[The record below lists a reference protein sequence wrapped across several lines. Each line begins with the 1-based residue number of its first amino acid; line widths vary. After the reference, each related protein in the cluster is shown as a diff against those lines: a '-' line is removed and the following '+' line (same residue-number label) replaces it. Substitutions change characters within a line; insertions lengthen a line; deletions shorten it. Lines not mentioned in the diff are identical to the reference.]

1 MRILQLII
9 SASVLFSIAGCA
21 SMKPSAFEKGSPKL
35 EPVKFFVGHTR
46 SYGVVENPGGKP
58 TARITTETE
67 VCLKMAYLT

>member
-1 MRILQLII
+1 
-9 SASVLFSIAGCA
+9 
-21 SMKPSAFEKGSPKL
+21 MKPSAFEKGSPKL